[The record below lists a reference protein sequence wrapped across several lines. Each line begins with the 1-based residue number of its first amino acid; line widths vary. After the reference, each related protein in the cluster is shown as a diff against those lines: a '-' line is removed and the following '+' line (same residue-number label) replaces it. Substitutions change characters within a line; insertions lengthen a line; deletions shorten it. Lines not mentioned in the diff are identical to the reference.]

1 MAAAA
6 EAPSVAAAGAERRED
21 DEDEHE
27 DKVRGPWSPEEDALL
42 CKGVEKYGPRNW
54 RLIGEPIVGRS
65 PKSCRLR
72 WVNQLNPHINK
83 APYTDQ
89 DNEVIMMGW
98 EKFGNQWAKIAKL
111 LHNRTDNSIKNH
123 WNSSLRKR
131 YEQILRERKHQQMV
145 MQLSQPLQQSLHK
158 AVTYAAAQPSE
169 EAPAAAKGQL
179 FPVAKV
185 RLRPPG
191 HSLAGL
197 PTLVKP
203 GSPNTVLDVK
213 QEHAFAA
220 KKASDIQ
227 GAKCKGDLCQP
238 PVPTSSSTECPCDRL
253 QGCGQASLG
262 LASSAFRVYQPMPRR
277 PLVPQI
283 QGAQYDGRFRGTA
296 QGLENG
302 AAAACFGQGPKGR
315 EAVTELQRKAKLE
328 CQLASQQE
336 LESRLVPELSQQ
348 PLVVPAVRYLKDGT
362 AKPAG
367 AGTMDAPLGPCLAMR
382 TDFQVPQQAAGL
394 PEHPPLFSQQQ
405 RRPAIACP
413 QPLILSRPVQYA
425 PPALVPPNVWPPGA
439 ALSLVPYHPKWFG
452 EPQAQVLR
460 GGPPPHIRPS
470 ALLFANLA
478 PGPAAPIL
486 PKKRPAQ
493 PAELAEHKE
502 GDGRRGFSEWK
513 RDAWRVPGGCTPSRA
528 EVSHAHSTKKSSLGA
543 GGDCGPPPSPVSI
556 LAS

>member
-1 MAAAA
+1 MAAATT
-6 EAPSVAAAGAERRED
+6 EAPSVATAGAERRED

-98 EKFGNQWAKIAKL
+98 EKVGNQWAKIAKL
-111 LHNRTDNSIKNH
+111 LQNRTDNSIKNH

-158 AVTYAAAQPSE
+158 GVTFAAAQPSE
-169 EAPAAAKGQL
+169 EVPAAANGQL

-191 HSLAGL
+191 HLLAGL

-203 GSPNTVLDVK
+203 GSPNTVLDIK

-220 KKASDIQ
+220 EKASDIQ
-227 GAKCKGDLCQP
+227 GAKCKGDPCQP
-238 PVPTSSSTECPCDRL
+238 PVPAMSLTECPSGQL

-277 PLVPQI
+277 PLVR
-283 QGAQYDGRFRGTA
+283 QGAQNDGRFRGTA
-296 QGLENG
+296 QGAENG
-302 AAAACFGQGPKGR
+302 AAAPCFGQGPKGR
-315 EAVTELQRKAKLE
+315 EAVPEVQRKAKLE
-328 CQLASQQE
+328 CQLASQQD
-336 LESRLVPELSQQ
+336 LEVRQVPEPSQQ

-367 AGTMDAPLGPCLAMR
+367 AGTMDAPLGPCLGMR
-382 TDFQVPQQAAGL
+382 TYFQVPQQAAGL
-394 PEHPPLFSQQQ
+394 MEHPPLPSQQQ

-413 QPLILSRPVQYA
+413 QPLILARPVQRA
-425 PPALVPPNVWPPGA
+425 PPSLVSPNVWPPGA
-439 ALSLVPYHPKWFG
+439 ALSLVPYHSKWFG
-452 EPQAQVLR
+452 EPQARVLR
-460 GGPPPHIRPS
+460 GGPPQVRPS

-493 PAELAEHKE
+493 PAELTEHKE
-502 GDGRRGFSEWK
+502 GNGRRGFSEWK

-528 EVSHAHSTKKSSLGA
+528 KVSHAHGSKKSSLGA
-543 GGDCGPPPSPVSI
+543 AGDCGPPPSPVSI